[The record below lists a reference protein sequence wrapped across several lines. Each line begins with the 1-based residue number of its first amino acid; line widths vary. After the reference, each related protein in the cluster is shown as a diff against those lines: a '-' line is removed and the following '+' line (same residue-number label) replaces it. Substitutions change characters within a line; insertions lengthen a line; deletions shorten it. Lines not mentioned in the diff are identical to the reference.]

1 MPSSIRSLPGCRAAA
16 SRKTVRALGATCA
29 LLALSALA
37 ATPASAQ
44 SLRGSRASMDRQNA
58 QARAHHYTF
67 LASSGEVYRFAERGY
82 LVHVPGNSDYLVKR
96 GVSFPYARPEVKLFL
111 ERLGAQYRAACGER
125 LVVTSLTRPKSRQ
138 PRNASPRSVH
148 PTGMAIDLRV
158 SQNGRCRSWIESTFL
173 SLEARGVL
181 EANREYHPPH
191 YHVALFP
198 RPYVRY
204 VERIDDSAEGDLRL
218 ASAPSNGS
226 DAGTIVAASRGGL
239 DDGGTTRYTVRRG
252 DTLWRIARTHGT
264 TVSRLKAVNAIR
276 SSRIQPGQVLSI
288 PVRTAR

>member
-1 MPSSIRSLPGCRAAA
+1 MPPIRSLPGFRAP
-16 SRKTVRALGATCA
+16 SRRKTARALGAICA
-29 LLALSALA
+29 LLTLSALA
-37 ATPASAQ
+37 APPASAQ

-58 QARAHHYTF
+58 QARAHEYTF

-82 LVHVPGNSDYLVKR
+82 LVHVPGNSDYQVKR

-148 PTGMAIDLRV
+148 PTGMALDLRV
-158 SQNGRCRSWIESTFL
+158 SQNGRCRSWIEATFL
-173 SLEARGVL
+173 SLEAHGVL
-181 EANREYHPPH
+181 EANREYRPPH

-198 RPYVRY
+198 QPYVRY
-204 VERIDDSAEGDLRL
+204 VERMEGSVDDGLRL
-218 ASAPSNGS
+218 ASAPSEESRGS
-226 DAGTIVAASRGGL
+226 TIVAASRGGL
-239 DDGGTTRYTVRRG
+239 DGGGATRYTVRRG
-252 DTLWRIARTHGT
+252 DTLWRIAQAHGT

-276 SSRIQPGQVLSI
+276 SSRIKPGQVLSI